1 MNGWDGERIAP
12 DPVRVNGGD
21 DTFSYKENSYY
32 QRLAADAV
40 KEKIVDAI
48 TRNLNVCELSS
59 ASNIIRLADLGCAVG
74 SNTINAMQDVLEVI
88 KNKCHS
94 QCPSSKLPEF
104 QVFFNDKTSNDF
116 NTLFTSLPQQRE
128 YYSAGVP
135 GSFHHRLFPQSSI
148 HFAHCSYALHWLSKV
163 PEELLDENSPAWN
176 KGRIHYTNAAEE
188 VVNAYA
194 SQFAKDMENF
204 LNARAEEIQLIT
216 EAELDS
222 FNLPIYSA
230 SSEEMVKLVDKN
242 GHFSIKTVELTNPT
256 SWLEGPIDIK
266 AWTMHVRAAME
277 AMFSKHF
284 RIEIIDEM
292 FNRLIRRLF
301 EFSDKV
307 ESDAIGSIT
316 FSSHICSTWF
326 ESYGIIHIDYVRLAL
341 KAPYR
346 SKIRFDSFVALVRK
360 AQGIEHD
367 PPVIKYTP
375 AAIRERNSALVGRS
389 GRAHAGLRL

>member
-1 MNGWDGERIAP
+1 MSTLILSEINDLGSTLYILLVLIVKCEFG
-12 DPVRVNGGD
+12 
-21 DTFSYKENSYY
+21 

-74 SNTINAMQDVLEVI
+74 SNTINAMQDLLEVI
-88 KNKCHS
+88 KNKYHS

-204 LNARAEEIQLIT
+204 LNARAEEIVSGGMMVIIM
-216 EAELDS
+216 
-222 FNLPIYSA
+222 PGIPYGMPYS
-230 SSEEMVKLVDKN
+230 
-242 GHFSIKTVELTNPT
+242 HLTNGVMYDLMAT
-256 SWLEGPIDIK
+256 IF
-266 AWTMHVRAAME
+266 ME
-277 AMFSKHF
+277 
-284 RIEIIDEM
+284 
-292 FNRLIRRLF
+292 
-301 EFSDKV
+301 
-307 ESDAIGSIT
+307 
-316 FSSHICSTWF
+316 
-326 ESYGIIHIDYVRLAL
+326 LANE
-341 KAPYR
+341 A
-346 SKIRFDSFVALVRK
+346 SFHL
-360 AQGIEHD
+360 
-367 PPVIKYTP
+367 
-375 AAIRERNSALVGRS
+375 L
-389 GRAHAGLRL
+389 L